1 MQQFSVKGGI
11 DMNYPTG
18 AGVKITDL
26 KTITEAGKYA
36 LDARELNKSLNGTLA
51 NEVSHKLDMFSSA
64 AAHNGIFR
72 GTNLLTKYTLAQILT
87 KISNGDF
94 EDLYIGDYF
103 DITIST
109 EFSGNETI
117 RCIIAG
123 FDMYLNNGDTP
134 LTRHHAVIVTK
145 NCFAKAHWMNPINST
160 GKSTNEANTSNLK
173 AYAGSDMHN
182 IVLAK
187 YADAILTVIGSSH
200 LITHRT
206 LLTNEISETGVSMAG
221 AGFTGYSSGWAWYD
235 TRLQLLSEIQVYGS
249 NVWSSSGYDTGCDNL
264 QLPLFALDPTAKV
277 CKLGGT
283 DDANSSNRY
292 WWWLKNVA
300 SASYFAYVGG
310 DGNSAYYGA
319 SGGSGVRPLFLIG

>member
-1 MQQFSVKGGI
+1 
-11 DMNYPTG
+11 MNYPTG
-18 AGVKITDL
+18 ANREITSL
-26 KTITEAGKYA
+26 KTVTEKDKYA
-36 LDARELNKSLNGTLA
+36 ADAIQLNPNIDGTLA
-51 NEVSHKLDMFSSA
+51 NEVSKKVNIINNA

-72 GTNLLTKYTLAQILT
+72 GMNLLSKYTLEQIFI
-87 KISNGDF
+87 KISSGTFD
-94 EDLYIGDYF
+94 DLYIGDYF

-109 EFSGNETI
+109 DFSGNETI

-145 NCFAKAHWMNPINST
+145 NCFTKTHWMNPTNST
-160 GKSTNEANTSNLK
+160 GVSTNESNKSHLK

-300 SASYFAYVGG
+300 SASCFASVGG
-310 DGNSAYYGA
+310 DGNSGSYGA
-319 SGGSGVRPLFLIG
+319 SGSGGVRPLFLIG